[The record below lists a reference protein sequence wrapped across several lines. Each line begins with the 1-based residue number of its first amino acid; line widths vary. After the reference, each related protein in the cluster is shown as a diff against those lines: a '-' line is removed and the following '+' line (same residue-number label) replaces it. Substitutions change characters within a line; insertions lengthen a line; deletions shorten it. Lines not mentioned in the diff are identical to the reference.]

1 MTMHQ
6 QLSSRLSSRITGVA
20 AGLAS
25 VVGAGLIGVPAAVIS
40 ETGSAAILTWIV
52 AALACVPMLCL
63 FRDTVVSRP
72 ESRDPLRDT
81 VRSGLGR
88 TAGDMVPLL
97 FGIVVLVGL
106 PAGSVMAARNLSAI
120 TGSALPES
128 VTAIAILAVAV
139 ATNLLGKHVGHQV
152 ERIGTVA
159 LILSLAGVVVWSTLH
174 SQRVPEI
181 FPDGGDVL
189 LVPVGFMVAFWA
201 FIGFENLTFL
211 ARDLPDPKREFMP
224 IALTSLGL
232 LLLLTTSLTVAVLVL
247 TPRADPVTGVVDALR
262 TTPYGDA
269 AALVLAASGAV
280 GMLLNSVA
288 WVRGVGLVID
298 SAARDGILPHSVAG
312 RDALNPRRAITIMS
326 CGFAIS
332 LVLLQQKPTLVIDM
346 LAAASGVFIVIYTL
360 CILAYVRAFG
370 LRVSTVANLALVPFL
385 LWSLASSGWRAAFPL
400 AAVLIAWVIVRVG
413 VRRTSVPEMHEARLP

>member
-1 MTMHQ
+1 MTIQ
-6 QLSSRLSSRITGVA
+6 QQHSSRFPSRITGVA

-25 VVGAGLIGVPAAVIS
+25 VVGAGLIGVPAAVIN
-40 ETGSAAILTWIV
+40 EAGSAAILTWIV

-81 VRSGLGR
+81 VASGLGR
-88 TAGDMVPLL
+88 TAGNMVPVL
-97 FGIVVLVGL
+97 FGMVVLVGL
-106 PAGSVMAARNLSAI
+106 PAGSVMAARNLSVI
-120 TGSALPES
+120 TGSTLPES
-128 VTAIAILAVAV
+128 VSAVAILAVAV

-159 LILSLAGVVVWSTLH
+159 LILALAGVVVWSTLH

-181 FPDGGDVL
+181 IPEGGDVL

-211 ARDLPDPKREFMP
+211 ARDLPDPKRDFMP

-247 TPRADPVTGVVDALR
+247 TPNTDPVTGVVDALR
-262 TTPYGDA
+262 MTPYGNIV
-269 AALVLAASGAV
+269 ALVLAVSGVV
-280 GMLLNSVA
+280 GMLLNAVA

-298 SAARDGILPHSVAG
+298 SAARDGILPHRIAG
-312 RDALNPRRAITIMS
+312 PDALNPRRAITIMS
-326 CGFAIS
+326 CGFAAT
-332 LVLLQQKPTLVIDM
+332 LVLLQQNPDLVIDM
-346 LAAASGVFIVIYTL
+346 LAAASGVFMVIYTL

-370 LRVSTVANLALVPFL
+370 LRASTVANLVLVPVL
-385 LWSLASSGWRAAFPL
+385 VWSLASSGWRAAFPL
-400 AAVLIAWVIVRVG
+400 TAVLIAWIIVRVG
-413 VRRTSVPEMHEARLP
+413 FRKSVGPEMHEARLR